1 MPELEPTL
9 VEPTDC
15 SISEMALPDPLD
27 LAFEGF
33 QEKAFAVLERLQA
46 HPHIEQYRKEKP
58 DIERYIKAPFKR
70 YRNDL
75 VVNWVLPNRLGFET
89 EKHVFSRLLKNDF
102 GAGGCHHH
110 KWMAFYRPGRR
121 RLTDLQ
127 VTHSLFPDSF
137 RVGLFVGARDRTLR
151 DQALGRVMDQSDRFL
166 SLVNQLLQKP
176 AWQLFYSRGS
186 GKSKRRIYHD
196 APLDT
201 VPDDIGKAKELWIRT
216 RFGREEVSGWEAEL
230 VPRALDAVLAV
241 WPIYRFLGRK
251 SSLA

>member
-1 MPELEPTL
+1 MPEFEPTL
-9 VEPTDC
+9 VEPTSC
-15 SISEMALPDPLD
+15 SVDEMALPDPLD

-33 QEKAFAVLERLQA
+33 QEEAFAVLERLQA
-46 HPHIEQYRKEKP
+46 HPHIEQYREEKP
-58 DIERYIKAPFKR
+58 DIERYIKTPFKR

-137 RVGLFVGARDRTLR
+137 RVGLFVGGRDRALR
-151 DQALGRVMDQSDRFL
+151 DQALERITDQSGRFL

-196 APLDT
+196 APLDA
-201 VPDDIGKAKELWIRT
+201 VPDDIGKAKELWIRI
-216 RFGREEVSGWEAEL
+216 RFGREEVIAWEAEL

-251 SSLA
+251 PLLT